1 MRKNLPRIILG
12 LVVTVVVAANMGYSS
27 LDKGSTPQ
35 VDRDV
40 KVSPAQIVGD
50 DTSSGKPI
58 NTDIEEKIISSENA
72 GKRDKAG
79 KGDEAETP
87 AEVDS
92 KAGEIM
98 VYGEVKATDVYKRIL
113 TIDQHMDDNSVK
125 ISPNVPVS
133 KDAIIR
139 NKIEVISLAQ
149 IKYGDTVGVIV
160 SKDLQAR
167 AVLVNY

>member
-1 MRKNLPRIILG
+1 MRKNLPRIFLG
-12 LVVTVVVAANMGYSS
+12 LVVTLVVAAYIGHSPIS
-27 LDKGSTPQ
+27 KESTPQ

-58 NTDIEEKIISSENA
+58 NTDIEETIISAEIA
-72 GKRDKAG
+72 GKLDAE
-79 KGDEAETP
+79 GDTEIP

-98 VYGEVKATDVYKRIL
+98 VYGEVKATDVDKRIL

-133 KDAIIR
+133 KEAIVR
-139 NKIEVISLAQ
+139 NKMEVISLAQ
-149 IKYGDTVGVIV
+149 IKSGDTVGIIV
-160 SKDLQAR
+160 TKDLQAR